1 MDVKEVTFNDMPQ
14 IIGKIFQKIERVE
27 QILNNIQ
34 EEIEEK
40 KDSSLSA
47 EHIPMTLDEACE
59 FLRMKKSTMYYH
71 LGKGNIPGTKKGKNY
86 ILYKDELL
94 KCTELGRIDVDMRTA
109 EQINEDYLKTIKRK
123 PNRRK

>member
-1 MDVKEVTFNDMPQ
+1 
-14 IIGKIFQKIERVE
+14 
-27 QILNNIQ
+27 
-34 EEIEEK
+34 
-40 KDSSLSA
+40 
-47 EHIPMTLDEACE
+47 MTLDEACE

-71 LGKGNIPGTKKGKNY
+71 LGKGNIPGTKKGKNH

-94 KCTELGRIDVDMRTA
+94 KWTELGRIDVDMRTA

>member
-86 ILYKDELL
+86 ILYH
-94 KCTELGRIDVDMRTA
+94 
-109 EQINEDYLKTIKRK
+109 
-123 PNRRK
+123 

>member
-94 KCTELGRIDVDMRTA
+94 KWTELVRIEVDMRTA

>member
-14 IIGKIFQKIERVE
+14 IIGKIVQKIERVE

-94 KCTELGRIDVDMRTA
+94 KWTELGRIDVDMRTA

>member
-47 EHIPMTLDEACE
+47 EHIPMTLDESCE

-94 KCTELGRIDVDMRTA
+94 KWTELGRIDVAMRTA